1 MTLTA
6 SVVAAACAA
15 LAVVL
20 VVWGAKK
27 ARAAREAERR
37 AQALDE
43 RLRDTSAKLE
53 AAGQELETLSYTV
66 AHDLR
71 APLRAI
77 DGFSRI
83 FDERYGRY
91 VDDEGR
97 RLLGLVRDS
106 ARRLGTL
113 LDSLLALSRLGRQA
127 LYPVD
132 VDMRALAA
140 EAWVELAG
148 DSGLSCSLEELPP
161 AYGDRQLLKQVWT
174 NLLSNAVKY
183 TSRRESPLIQVTGSQ
198 AGGENVYCVSDN
210 GAGFDMKHA
219 ARLFG
224 VFQRLHAE
232 AEFPGTGIG
241 LATVARIVARH
252 GGRVWAEGATDAGA
266 RFYFSLPGGGNT

>member
-1 MTLTA
+1 MSLIPW
-6 SVVAAACAA
+6 VLAAACAV

-20 VVWGAKK
+20 VVWGARK

-37 AQALDE
+37 AQVLDE
-43 RLRDTSAKLE
+43 RLRAASAKLD

-174 NLLSNAVKY
+174 NLLANAVKY

-241 LATVARIVARH
+241 LATVSRIVTRH

-266 RFYFSLPGGGNT
+266 RFYFSLPGGNA

>member
-1 MTLTA
+1 MTGTGWW
-6 SVVAAACAA
+6 VAAACAA
-15 LAVVL
+15 LAAAL
-20 VVWGAKK
+20 ATWGAKK
-27 ARAAREAERR
+27 ARAAHEAEHR

-43 RLRDTSAKLE
+43 RLRAAGAKLE
-53 AAGQELETLSYTV
+53 AARQELESLSYTV

-77 DGFSRI
+77 DGFSRV

-106 ARRLGTL
+106 ARRLGIQ
-113 LDSLLALSRLGRQA
+113 LDSLLVLSRLERQA

-161 AYGDRQLLKQVWT
+161 ACGDRQLLKQVWE
-174 NLLSNAVKY
+174 NLLANAVKY
-183 TSRRESPLIQVTGSQ
+183 TSRRERPRIQVTSSQ
-198 AGGENVYCVSDN
+198 AGKEIVYCVSDN

-224 VFQRLHAE
+224 VFQRLHAQ
-232 AEFPGTGIG
+232 ADFPGTGIG
-241 LATVARIVARH
+241 LATVSRIIARH
-252 GGRVWAEGATDAGA
+252 GGRVWAEGATDVGA
-266 RFYFSLPGGGNT
+266 RFYFSLPGGRA

>member
-1 MTLTA
+1 
-6 SVVAAACAA
+6 
-15 LAVVL
+15 
-20 VVWGAKK
+20 
-27 ARAAREAERR
+27 
-37 AQALDE
+37 
-43 RLRDTSAKLE
+43 
-53 AAGQELETLSYTV
+53 V

-174 NLLSNAVKY
+174 NLLANAVKY
-183 TSRRESPLIQVTGSQ
+183 TSRREDPLIQVTGSQ

-252 GGRVWAEGATDAGA
+252 GGRVWAEGATGAGA
-266 RFYFSLPGGGNT
+266 RFYFSLPGGST

>member
-1 MTLTA
+1 MTLA
-6 SVVAAACAA
+6 PWVVAAACAV
-15 LAVVL
+15 LAVLL
-20 VVWGAKK
+20 VIWGAKK

-43 RLRDTSAKLE
+43 RLRETSAKLE

-174 NLLSNAVKY
+174 NLLANAVKY
-183 TSRRESPLIQVTGSQ
+183 TSRRESPLVQVTGSQ

-266 RFYFSLPGGGNT
+266 RFYFSLPGGNT

>member
-1 MTLTA
+1 MTLTPW
-6 SVVAAACAA
+6 VVAAACAVLAMVVA
-15 LAVVL
+15 L
-20 VVWGAKK
+20 WGAKK

-43 RLRDTSAKLE
+43 RLRETSAKLE
-53 AAGQELETLSYTV
+53 ASGQELETLSYTV

-174 NLLSNAVKY
+174 NLLANAVKY
-183 TSRRESPLIQVTGSQ
+183 TSRREGPLIQVTGSQ
-198 AGGENVYCVSDN
+198 ADGENVYCVSDN

-232 AEFPGTGIG
+232 TEFPGTGIG

-266 RFYFSLPGGGNT
+266 RFYFSLPGGRT

>member
-1 MTLTA
+1 MTLTPW
-6 SVVAAACAA
+6 VVAAACAV
-15 LAVVL
+15 LAVLL
-20 VVWGAKK
+20 VIWGARK

-37 AQALDE
+37 AHALDE
-43 RLRDTSAKLE
+43 RLRETSAKLA

-183 TSRRESPLIQVTGSQ
+183 TSRRASPLIQVTGSQ

-266 RFYFSLPGGGNT
+266 RFYFSLPGGST

>member
-1 MTLTA
+1 MTLA
-6 SVVAAACAA
+6 PWVVAAACAV
-15 LAVVL
+15 LAVLL
-20 VVWGAKK
+20 VIWGAKK

-43 RLRDTSAKLE
+43 RLRETSAKLE
-53 AAGQELETLSYTV
+53 AAGHELETLSYTV

-174 NLLSNAVKY
+174 NLLANAVKY
-183 TSRRESPLIQVTGSQ
+183 TSRRESPLVQVTGSQ

-266 RFYFSLPGGGNT
+266 RFYFSLPGGNT

>member
-1 MTLTA
+1 MTLA
-6 SVVAAACAA
+6 PWVVAAACAV
-15 LAVVL
+15 LAVLL
-20 VVWGAKK
+20 VIWGAKK

-43 RLRDTSAKLE
+43 RLRETSAKLE

-174 NLLSNAVKY
+174 NLLANAVKY

-266 RFYFSLPGGGNT
+266 RFYFSLPGGNT

>member
-1 MTLTA
+1 MILA
-6 SVVAAACAA
+6 GWVVAGIFAA
-15 LAVVL
+15 LAGAL
-20 VVWGAKK
+20 AAWGVNK
-27 ARAAREAERR
+27 ARTARDEERR

-43 RLRDTSAKLE
+43 RLREASAKLD
-53 AAGQELETLSYTV
+53 AASRELESLSYTV

-148 DSGLSCSLEELPP
+148 DSGVSCSLEELPP

-183 TSRRESPLIQVTGSQ
+183 TSRREGPLIQVTGSQ
-198 AGGENVYCVSDN
+198 SGEENVYCVSDN

-241 LATVARIVARH
+241 LATVARIIARH
-252 GGRVWAEGATDAGA
+252 GGRVWAEGVTDAGA
-266 RFYFSLPGGGNT
+266 RFYFSLPGGKT

>member
-1 MTLTA
+1 MTPAGWVL
-6 SVVAAACAA
+6 VAA
-15 LAVVL
+15 LAAL
-20 VVWGAKK
+20 AATFAAWGAKK

-37 AQALDE
+37 AQGLDE
-43 RLRDTSAKLE
+43 RLREAGAKLE
-53 AAGQELETLSYTV
+53 AARQELESLSYTV
-66 AHDLR
+66 GHDLR

-113 LDSLLALSRLGRQA
+113 LESLLALSRLDRRA

-148 DSGLSCSLEELPP
+148 DSGLSCSLEELP
-161 AYGDRQLLKQVWT
+161 AAHGDPQLLKQVWT
-174 NLLSNAVKY
+174 NLLANAVKY
-183 TSRRESPLIQVTGSQ
+183 TSRRQDPRIEVTGSQ
-198 AGGENVYCVSDN
+198 CGGENVYCVSDN

-219 ARLFG
+219 SRLFG

-266 RFYFSLPGGGNT
+266 RFYFSLPGGRK